1 MKKKRAKR
9 RARYRATKPAG
20 VFPKGIAA
28 TSQPSKTIVTAAAG
42 TATLS
47 QAQKEQHKYLLP
59 ELRQIG
65 IIAASL
71 FLILIILSFIL
82 G

>member
-9 RARYRATKPAG
+9 RSRYRATKPAG
-20 VFPKGIAA
+20 VSPKGMVT
-28 TSQPSKTIVTAAAG
+28 TSQPSKAIATAAPS

-47 QAQKEQHKYLLP
+47 QPQKEQHKYLLP

-71 FLILIILSFIL
+71 FFILIILSFIL

>member
-9 RARYRATKPAG
+9 RAKYRATKPAG
-20 VFPKGIAA
+20 V
-28 TSQPSKTIVTAAAG
+28 PSKVTVTPSEPSKAMA
-42 TATLS
+42 TASSSTAILP
-47 QAQKEQHKYLLP
+47 QARKEQHKYLLP

-71 FLILIILSFIL
+71 FFILIILSFIL

>member
-9 RARYRATKPAG
+9 RARYRATKPAEG
-20 VFPKGIAA
+20 FPKGMAA
-28 TSQPSKTIVTAAAG
+28 TSQPSRAIVTAATG
-42 TATLS
+42 TATSS